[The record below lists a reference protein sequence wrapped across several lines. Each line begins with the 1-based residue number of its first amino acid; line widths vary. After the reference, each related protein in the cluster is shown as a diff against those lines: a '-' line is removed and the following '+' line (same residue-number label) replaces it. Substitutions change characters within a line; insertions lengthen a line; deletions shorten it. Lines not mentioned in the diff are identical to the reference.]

1 MISTD
6 RSTGVSGGAKAQAD
20 ERNYLQDIWKQE
32 ESIYFPSSWFDVPF
46 NQHFSGSF

>member
-6 RSTGVSGGAKAQAD
+6 RSSGVGGGAKAQAD
-20 ERNYLQDIWKQE
+20 ERNYSQDIWKQE
-32 ESIYFPSSWFDVPF
+32 ASIYFLSSWFDVPF